1 MNGSSEAALSEE
13 GKKFNGGTIVETR
26 RTTNRGMLL
35 VVTTKPGSDNDRKAL
50 FRYSYMIGRN
60 YFAIKK
66 KFSWKVRRMVYS
78 ERIQLEPPGSLK
90 RVTSIK
96 VRSVYSG
103 LFFRIT
109 SQTPLFNHGSSDVGD
124 HLLTHSTRTR

>member
-66 KFSWKVRRMVYS
+66 EV
-78 ERIQLEPPGSLK
+78 QLEGSQEWFT
-90 RVTSIK
+90 RNE
-96 VRSVYSG
+96 YSWS
-103 LFFRIT
+103 R
-109 SQTPLFNHGSSDVGD
+109 QAH
-124 HLLTHSTRTR
+124 